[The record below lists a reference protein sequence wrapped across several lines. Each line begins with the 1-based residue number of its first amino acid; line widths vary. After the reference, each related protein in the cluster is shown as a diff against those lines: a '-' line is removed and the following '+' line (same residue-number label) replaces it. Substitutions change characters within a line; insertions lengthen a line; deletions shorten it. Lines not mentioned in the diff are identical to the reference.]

1 MQLSAT
7 AWSEDRQG
15 YPGNP
20 SLGDGRARGWPKL
33 AASASLGRVPVF
45 LRRNRDGSAAKH
57 TAASRDTRSGNFT
70 TDDLIAGEVAD
81 VYQDVP
87 RFVKGQFKLK
97 VKSTFEKSKKMVG
110 RCWRMLPM
118 PAIFHSFKDLL

>member
-7 AWSEDRQG
+7 AWSEDSRG

-20 SLGDGRARGWPKL
+20 SLGDGRA
-33 AASASLGRVPVF
+33 
-45 LRRNRDGSAAKH
+45 GSAAKH

-110 RCWRMLPM
+110 RC
-118 PAIFHSFKDLL
+118 